1 MRRTDIVRKTGRPD
15 PQRAMELDRRV
26 LEVATEM
33 FVTHGFAG
41 TSIERIAV
49 EAGVGKLTVYRRYP
63 SKEVLFFAVVKSLSD
78 VLTQAHVDARKSS
91 PEPLVQLKLS
101 CRALLDVVVQPSTVA
116 IYRILL
122 TEAPRF
128 PDLSIWVQ
136 ANVMQPTDALIR
148 QLIIAA
154 REAGELRADLDPDAA
169 TRALNGTLTGW
180 ALKEAL
186 LGFGG
191 LADEA
196 ERAAFFDYAWDLF
209 LKGERTRS

>member
-1 MRRTDIVRKTGRPD
+1 MRKTGRPD

-26 LEVATEM
+26 LEVATAM

-63 SKEVLFFAVVKSLSD
+63 SKEMLFFAVVKSLSE
-78 VLTQAHVDARKSS
+78 VLTQAHVDARKLS
-91 PEPLVQLKLS
+91 PEPLVQLRLS

-128 PDLSIWVQ
+128 PELSIWVQ
-136 ANVMQPTDALIR
+136 ANVMQPTDAIVR
-148 QLIIAA
+148 QLIIEA
-154 REAGELRADLDPDAA
+154 RDAGELRPDLDPDAA
-169 TRALNGTLTGW
+169 ARALHGTLTGW

-186 LGFGG
+186 LGFKG
-191 LADEA
+191 LEDEA
-196 ERAAFFDYAWDLF
+196 TRTSFFDYAWDVF
-209 LKGERTRS
+209 LNGERPRP